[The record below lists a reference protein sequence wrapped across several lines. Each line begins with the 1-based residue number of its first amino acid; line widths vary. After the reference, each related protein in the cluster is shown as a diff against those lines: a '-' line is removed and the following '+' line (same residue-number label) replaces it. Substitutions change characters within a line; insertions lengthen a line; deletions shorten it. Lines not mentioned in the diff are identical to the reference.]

1 MKLRLLPCLLAAL
14 SLFAAAP
21 LAAQAP
27 SVDPF
32 LWRLARPDARQMA
45 AEEARVTQPGE
56 PLRRTPLAGVVQ
68 LRLDLRGRPA
78 VPLLLELRDAGALAE
93 LRALGAEIGGAVGQI
108 VTATVP
114 LENLERLF
122 TMEGLRRVEAA
133 PSAHPVN
140 DIGAQLTRA
149 NDVRVR
155 QGNLWTGYAGQGVI
169 VGIYDTGIDLAHEDF
184 HNPDGTTRL
193 LGLWDQPRGGTPPS
207 GFAYGNYCSPAAIN
221 GGTCAQRDLNGHGT
235 HVAGTAAG
243 TGAATG
249 PGGEPYRYTGVA
261 PMADL
266 LVVNGDQ
273 AGFPVNR
280 IIDGVNWIFQEAARL
295 GRPAVVNLSL
305 GVSTGPRD
313 GTSLFEAAMD
323 QLSGPG
329 RVVIAASGNSGSNFS
344 PDRLIH
350 AMLPSGGGTFAFEI
364 PAYTPSAVSCQNEI
378 AFELWYGGSDRI
390 RATVTRPDGSSLS
403 GETGDTL
410 FQPLPSGNI
419 DIILA
424 PDPLPQNDDRRGII
438 WVDGCR
444 GAGPPQAGEWTL
456 HLEFLT
462 APPSKPLHAW
472 MVVNRLGGQP
482 RARGTTGFDNAFLV
496 AAPASAQRVIA
507 VGAYTSKQS
516 WTSAGGSSFTF
527 NPGPTGNITRFSSG
541 GPTRDGRL
549 KPEITAPGSAVVSS
563 RSADATVGDAQLV
576 AGRRHMALQGTSMSA
591 PFVTGAVAIL
601 LQRAGGLTPEE
612 ARQLLSETAIRDS
625 FTPVSY
631 TRVPGQGE
639 NVGHPNEQWGFGKLD
654 VAAAL
659 AAASVFA
666 TVPTLLVD
674 VLPLEPEQ
682 APVVSARGTRL
693 TLLRLV
699 LRADGPEPVD
709 VRQLG
714 FRVTGNDPDARLI
727 LVRRFGDRIAPEDPL
742 LRSIPAP
749 LHGDTVAVTV
759 SFGAGELRVAPGD
772 SVGLLVGLELGGGAP
787 QGTLFRGWFAPD
799 LTRAEG
805 AATGSPAQVRQPGI
819 AIAGHAIPTI
829 LLLPGEL
836 LVLSENP
843 IRSGRL
849 VLNFRNRPRSVAAVY
864 TLSGRRVVDFLP
876 RLADGDRRL
885 EWDLRN
891 EQGGAVAPGVYVL
904 VFDVGERIERQRL
917 IVHRP
922 AGTQE

>member
-1 MKLRLLPCLLAAL
+1 MKLRLLPGLLAAL
-14 SLFAAAP
+14 SLLAAGP

-32 LWRLARPDARQMA
+32 LWRLARPDARQVA
-45 AEEARVTQPGE
+45 AAEARVTPPGA
-56 PLRRTPLAGVVQ
+56 PLQRTPLAGVVQ

-78 VPLLLELRDAGALAE
+78 VPLLIELRDAGALAE

-122 TMEGLRRVEAA
+122 VMQGLRRVEAA
-133 PSAHPVN
+133 PTAHPVN
-140 DIGAQLTRA
+140 DIGTQLTRA
-149 NDVRVR
+149 DEVRVR
-155 QGNLWTGYAGQGVI
+155 QGSFWTGYAGQGVI

-184 HNPDGTTRL
+184 RHPDGSTRL
-193 LGLWDQPRGGTPPS
+193 LGLWDQPRGGTPPA
-207 GFAYGNYCSPAAIN
+207 GFGYGNYCSPASID

-243 TGAATG
+243 SGAATG
-249 PGGEPYRYTGVA
+249 PGGEPFRFTGMA

-280 IIDGVNWIFQEAARL
+280 VIDGVNWIFQEAARL

-305 GVSTGPRD
+305 GVSSGPRD
-313 GTSLFEAAMD
+313 GTSLFEVAMD

-329 RVVIAASGNSGSNFS
+329 RIVVAASGNSGMNFS
-344 PDRLIH
+344 PDRLNH
-350 AMLPSGGGTFAFEI
+350 AMLTAGAGTFAFEI
-364 PAYTPSAVSCQNEI
+364 QSYTPAAVSCENEI
-378 AFELWYGGSDRI
+378 AFELWYGGTDRI

-403 GETGDTL
+403 GETGETV
-410 FQPLPSGNI
+410 FQALPSGNI
-419 DIILA
+419 DIILPPEPA
-424 PDPLPQNDDRRGII
+424 PQNDDRRGII

-444 GAGPPQAGEWTL
+444 GAGPPQQGEWTL
-456 HLEFLT
+456 HFEFLT
-462 APPSKPLHAW
+462 GAPSKPLHSW
-472 MVVNRLGGQP
+472 IVVNRLGGQP
-482 RARGTTGFDNAFLV
+482 RARGTTGFDNAFQV
-496 AAPASAQRVIA
+496 ASPASAQRVIA
-507 VGAYTSKQS
+507 VGAYISRQA
-516 WTSAGGSSFTF
+516 WTSTTGQQFTF

-541 GPTRDGRL
+541 GPPRDGRL
-549 KPEITAPGSAVVSS
+549 KPEITAPGTAIVSS
-563 RSADATVGDAQLV
+563 RSADAAVADALLV
-576 AGRRHMALQGTSMSA
+576 PGRRHMVLQGTSMAA
-591 PFVTGAVAIL
+591 PFVTGGVAIL
-601 LQRAGGLTPEE
+601 LQRAGTLTPEE
-612 ARQLLSETAIRDS
+612 ARQLLAENAIRDA
-625 FTPVSY
+625 FTPISY
-631 TRVPGQGE
+631 TRIPGDGQ

-666 TVPTLLVD
+666 TVPTLQVD
-674 VLPLEPEQ
+674 VLPLEPEP

-727 LVRRFGDRIAPEDPL
+727 VVRSFGQRITPEDAL
-742 LRSIPAP
+742 LRSAPAA
-749 LHGDTVAVTV
+749 LRGDTVAVTV
-759 SFGAGELRVAPGD
+759 GFGAGELRIAPGD
-772 SVGLLVGLELGGGAP
+772 SVGLLVGLEMSGSAP
-787 QGTLFRGWFAPD
+787 QGTLFRAWFAPD

-805 AATGSPAQVRQPGI
+805 AATGTSAQVRQPGI
-819 AIAGHAIPTI
+819 AIPGHPIPTT

-876 RLADGDRRL
+876 RLTDGDRRL

-904 VFDVGERIERQRL
+904 VFDVGDRIERQRL

-922 AGTQE
+922 AGGQE